1 MDVNIQTIQLIATLP
16 IALFIWSILLLLS
29 IFRTKPLDQAFTV
42 SKYKDF
48 LTKSYKEILLYEIE
62 ANARSYHINLIIT
75 ERGSK
80 RYASAIGRTTLALII
95 AIVLMMANK
104 FITIEKVPMKVK
116 VVTVLKMYNY
126 PKQLPDKL

>member
-62 ANARSYHINLIIT
+62 ANARSYAINLIIT

-80 RYASAIGRTTLALII
+80 RYASAIGLTTLALII

>member
-62 ANARSYHINLIIT
+62 ANARSYAINLIIT

-80 RYASAIGRTTLALII
+80 RYASAIGLTTLALII
-95 AIVLMMANK
+95 AIVLMMTNK

>member
-62 ANARSYHINLIIT
+62 ANARSYVINLIIT

-80 RYASAIGRTTLALII
+80 RYASAIGLTTLALII
-95 AIVLMMANK
+95 AIVLMMTNK

>member
-62 ANARSYHINLIIT
+62 ANARSYAINLIKS

-80 RYASAIGRTTLALII
+80 RYASAIGLTTLALII
-95 AIVLMMANK
+95 AIVLMMTNK